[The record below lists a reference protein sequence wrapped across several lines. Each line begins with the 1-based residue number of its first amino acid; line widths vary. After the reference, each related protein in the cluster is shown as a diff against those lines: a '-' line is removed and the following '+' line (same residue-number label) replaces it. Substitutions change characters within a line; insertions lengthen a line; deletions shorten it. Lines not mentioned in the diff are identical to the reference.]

1 MPIPPRTRLL
11 SRPRLAAA
19 HSPRLRGA
27 VVNAHFS
34 WVGCLA
40 GGGVLRERSA
50 VACLLVP
57 GFGFGLWGERSR
69 WETGSMLSSSSSGA
83 FAGRFLK
90 RRCKSES
97 CKLRYGSVGCGWHD
111 EMTPTFLLTWSCGT
125 FRHDAAQSH
134 SCTYCRQ
141 DANLKHTSAH
151 YTALTHLKK
160 VFSFLFLHITHATYL
175 FR

>member
-1 MPIPPRTRLL
+1 M
-11 SRPRLAAA
+11 
-19 HSPRLRGA
+19 
-27 VVNAHFS
+27 
-34 WVGCLA
+34 
-40 GGGVLRERSA
+40 RERSA

-69 WETGSMLSSSSSGA
+69 WETGSMLSSSSYGA

-151 YTALTHLKK
+151 YTALTHFKK
-160 VFSFLFLHITHATYL
+160 VFLFCFFTSRMRPTYLDDGDATYL
-175 FR
+175 YHGDVRPPVPVHCPTRRRLVVAPPTLRPGSFPA